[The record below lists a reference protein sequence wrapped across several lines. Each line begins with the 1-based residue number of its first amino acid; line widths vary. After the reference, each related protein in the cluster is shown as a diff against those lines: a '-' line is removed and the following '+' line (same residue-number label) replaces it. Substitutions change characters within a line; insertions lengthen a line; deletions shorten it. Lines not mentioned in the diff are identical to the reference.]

1 MVGME
6 WVIIAASLIAAIIII
21 FIIYKLLK
29 LTVKYAVALI
39 LNALGGLFILL
50 LANYVFNMGI
60 PYDFPTLLI
69 SAVCGV
75 PGAICVIVLALFGIL
90 I

>member
-1 MVGME
+1 ME
-6 WVIIAASLIAAIIII
+6 GVITAVSLVVAIVII
-21 FIIYKLLK
+21 FIVYKLLR
-29 LTVKYAVALI
+29 LTIKYAVALVV
-39 LNALGGLFILL
+39 NALGGLFILWL
-50 LANYVFNMGI
+50 VNSIFTMGI

-75 PGAICVIVLALFGIL
+75 PGAACIIILKLVGIT